1 MTTRSKYRSGTET
14 FYEDVNFE
22 TVLPMAPLVFGDDFI
37 GAGHTAG
44 IPAAGSPVAGYP
56 WVKKIVGAGPPTV
69 ALISNAAGGQ
79 VQNAL
84 VANSE
89 KEDAVLYFNDNL
101 SIDVTKGAVWEAR
114 LALTVPPSAAS
125 VQAVWGLAAAW
136 IDGPDNNTH
145 YLEFGCTANGNLLC
159 RSQDGT
165 TQNSIAASNAGVAV
179 ALDTNFHT
187 FRIEATV
194 PSDIAFYY
202 DGNRVNTVGSIG
214 YVATGA
220 SAILQPYLAVYKP
233 SGTGLATI
241 VCDKVDAWAN
251 RQ

>member
-1 MTTRSKYRSGTET
+1 MTTRSRFRNGVEV
-14 FYEDVNFE
+14 FFENQNFE
-22 TVLPMAPLVFGDDFI
+22 TVMPMAPLQFGDDFI

-69 ALISNAAGGQ
+69 ALVSNAPGGQ

-84 VANSE
+84 TATSE

-114 LALTVPPSAAS
+114 LALTVPPSAS
-125 VQAVWGLAAAW
+125 GVQAVFGLAAAW
-136 IDGPDNNTH
+136 IDGPDNNVK
-145 YLEFGCTANGNLLC
+145 YLEFGCTANANLLC

-165 TQNSIAASNAGVAV
+165 TQNSIAASNAGTAV
-179 ALDTNFHT
+179 VLDTNFHT
-187 FRIEATV
+187 FQISAEVVT
-194 PSDIAFYY
+194 DIAFYF
-202 DGNRVNTVGSIG
+202 DGNRVNATNSIAFA
-214 YVATGA
+214 ATGA
-220 SAILQPYLAVYKP
+220 NAILQPYLAVYKP
-233 SGTGLATI
+233 SGAGLATI